1 MKSWF
6 CQQLVMTW
14 IKQKHD
20 FMFTFMLSAI
30 ILQRKQKG
38 GNMPDRLFVAV
49 HDIKMLVSKPHDLN
63 FYYKGLGS

>member
-1 MKSWF
+1 
-6 CQQLVMTW
+6 
-14 IKQKHD
+14 
-20 FMFTFMLSAI
+20 MFTFMLSAI

-49 HDIKMLVSKPHDLN
+49 HDIKMLVSKPHDLD

>member
-1 MKSWF
+1 
-6 CQQLVMTW
+6 
-14 IKQKHD
+14 
-20 FMFTFMLSAI
+20 MFTFMLSAV

-63 FYYKGLGS
+63 SYCKGLGS